1 MRQHRALAVTGFLI
15 DLLGFAAFMGA
26 VAGTAQPF
34 VQGLFAAIAFVL
46 VFAGTA
52 LMIRARRLRLEAQ
65 LVRVRAQRR
74 SR

>member
-1 MRQHRALAVTGFLI
+1 
-15 DLLGFAAFMGA
+15 MGA
-26 VAGTAQPF
+26 VVGTAQPF
-34 VQGLFAAIAFVL
+34 VQGLLAAIAFVL
-46 VFAGTA
+46 IIAGTA

>member
-1 MRQHRALAVTGFLI
+1 MRQLRALAVTGFLL

-26 VAGTAQPF
+26 VVGTAQPF
-34 VQGLFAAIAFVL
+34 VQGLLAAIAFVL
-46 VFAGTA
+46 IVAGTA
-52 LMIRARRLRLEAQ
+52 LMVRARRLRLEAQ